1 MKIKYTT
8 GSDPKND
15 QIIYVNDDAKI
26 AGKLI
31 DVLFDYIN
39 NRIVLEDNITARYL
53 WKILSSGVHHV
64 KNWVN
69 KNDVGRLLDEFE
81 KELKNRRK

>member
-1 MKIKYTT
+1 MKYTI
-8 GSDPKND
+8 GSSPKDDEIMYISN
-15 QIIYVNDDAKI
+15 DAKI

-39 NRIVLEDNITARYL
+39 DRIVLEDNIASRYI

-69 KNDVGRLLDEFE
+69 KNDVKILLDKFE
-81 KELKNRRK
+81 EELKNREK